1 MAKNALFLHFWIFCG
16 LHPRN
21 LRHKCT
27 FGRRLVSKLNLTQ
40 FPRSYGRNLQPMT
53 HFLPKNTLF
62 LKKNAFFCKN
72 IWSCPIFVVP
82 LHSLSDESDVL

>member
-16 LHPRN
+16 FHPRN

-27 FGRRLVSKLNLTQ
+27 FGRRFVSKLNLTQ

-53 HFLPKNTLF
+53 TFLPKNTLF
-62 LKKNAFFCKN
+62 FKKNAFFCKN
-72 IWSCPIFVVP
+72 IWSCPNFVVP
-82 LHSLSDESDVL
+82 LHSLSG